1 VSFPSFSNFHI
12 FKFSNFSPFPI
23 AFFISAKFLTF
34 IQMKTYKVIGIMSG
48 TSLDGLDL
56 AYCHFIKEQ
65 DLWNFEILKAE
76 TIEYDAG
83 RRDGLTKIMEK
94 SALDITLLHASLG
107 SFIGKEVALFI
118 KKHSL
123 TPDFVS
129 SHGHTIFHQ
138 PSKSVT
144 LQIGSGAH
152 LSAGC
157 GLPVVCDFRSL
168 DVALGGQGAP
178 LVPIGDKLL
187 FSDYEFCLNLG
198 GIANISFEYHKKRI
212 AFDICPVNI
221 VLNQLALSLGH
232 PFDEGGLLAKKGK
245 VNNDLLKLFN
255 AADFYK
261 QAYPKSLGKEWVDK
275 NIFPLLQASKISV
288 EDKLCTFCE
297 HIAVQINA
305 VITNAG
311 LSSSSKLLITG
322 GGAFNQF
329 LINRIKAL
337 SSGKVNVAV
346 PDKNTIMFKEA
357 LIFAFL
363 GVLRVRNEVNCLSS
377 VTGASKD
384 NMGGALYGNF
394 SQL

>member
-1 VSFPSFSNFHI
+1 
-12 FKFSNFSPFPI
+12 
-23 AFFISAKFLTF
+23 
-34 IQMKTYKVIGIMSG
+34 MKTYKVIGIMSG

-56 AYCHFIKEQ
+56 AYCHFVKEK
-65 DLWNFEILKAE
+65 DHWIFEILKAE

-83 RRDGLTKIMEK
+83 RRVELTKIMEK
-94 SALDITLLHASLG
+94 SALDITLLHAGLG
-107 SFIGKEVALFI
+107 SFIGKEVTHFI

-123 TPDFVS
+123 SPDFIS

-138 PSKSVT
+138 PASSVT

-152 LSAGC
+152 ISAGC

-198 GIANISFEYHKKRI
+198 GIANVSFEHHKKRI

-221 VLNQLALSLGH
+221 VMNQLALSLGR

-245 VNNDLLKLFN
+245 VNNELLQQLN
-255 AADFYK
+255 GCDFYR

-275 NIFPLLQASKISV
+275 NIFPLLQASQISV

-297 HIAVQINA
+297 HIAIQIDA
-305 VITNAG
+305 VIKTAG
-311 LSSSSKLLITG
+311 LSSSSKMLVTG
-322 GGAFNQF
+322 GGAFNTF
-329 LINRIKAL
+329 LIERLKQI
-337 SSGKVNVAV
+337 SSGKVNVMV
-346 PDKNTIMFKEA
+346 PDKNTVNFKEA

-384 NMGGALYGNF
+384 NVGGALYGDF